1 MPRDA
6 VCVLVARAVCVPVVG
21 WIVLPEEEM
30 EIDLDRNVST
40 TAHIAHSVVATAMTI
55 GYNRL
60 YFAKSST
67 R

>member
-1 MPRDA
+1 
-6 VCVLVARAVCVPVVG
+6 
-21 WIVLPEEEM
+21 M

-60 YFAKSST
+60 YFAKLST